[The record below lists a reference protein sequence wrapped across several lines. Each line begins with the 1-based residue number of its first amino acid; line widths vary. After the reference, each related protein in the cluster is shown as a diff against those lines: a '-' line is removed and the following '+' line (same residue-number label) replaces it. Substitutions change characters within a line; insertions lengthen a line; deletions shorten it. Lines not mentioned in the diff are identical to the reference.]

1 MTDQELA
8 NLAGIPLRL
17 LLAIRSVES
26 AGRVRA
32 VRFEPH
38 LFHRLTSNR
47 FSTSQVPWT
56 RSGRPG
62 KPAVSYVSS
71 ETNRAAFE
79 RAFRYDP
86 DAAVKSSSWG
96 SYQVLGGHL
105 LTVTRLTPARA
116 VAAFDAEP
124 ERISRE
130 MFVSWM
136 RANSNARRAANE
148 GNIEA
153 LAEIYN
159 GSQDWAAAVRRALT
173 TNLTPDTTSSV
184 PPTTMPPAAVSP
196 TNTSLFSLFVFS
208 SIAAATYWYL
218 EQRNK

>member
-8 NLAGIPLRL
+8 TLAGIPLRL

-38 LFHRLTSNR
+38 VFHRRTSNR

-62 KPAVSYVSS
+62 KPAVSYVPS

-86 DAAVKSSSWG
+86 TAAVQSSSWG
-96 SYQVLGGHL
+96 AYQVLGEHL
-105 LTVTRLTPARA
+105 LSVTGLDPARA

-136 RANSNARRAANE
+136 RANSNARRAANA

-159 GSQDWAAAVRRALT
+159 GSPDWAAAVRRALA
-173 TNLTPDTTSSV
+173 TNLTPDTAV
-184 PPTTMPPAAVSP
+184 PSTPPSIPSAPSTANTT
-196 TNTSLFSLFVFS
+196 LFSVLVFS
-208 SIAAATYWYL
+208 GIAAATYWYL
-218 EQRNK
+218 EQRKK